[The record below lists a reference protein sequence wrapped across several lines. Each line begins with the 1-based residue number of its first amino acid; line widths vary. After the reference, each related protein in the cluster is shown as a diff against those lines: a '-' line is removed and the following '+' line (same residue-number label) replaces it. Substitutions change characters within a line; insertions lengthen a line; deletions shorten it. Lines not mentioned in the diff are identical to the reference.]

1 MKETTELRL
10 FCQATINDLTDVY
23 LQVQNSLD
31 FAELTKKLQ
40 QERVSVALNFFIKGR
55 ESETKSFTELLILIL
70 IFLLFVD
77 IDTLSD
83 FDNFIEQNVDA
94 KWLKS
99 FTTQHT
105 FNETDQVL
113 QNVGYW
119 PKISDVEYFKSKLK
133 FQIRHSLFR
142 CEIVIICLAIR
153 AGLCRTKIQ
162 EGDKAIGEVLSWY
175 EEVNS
180 QTLAY
185 VTYSIHD
192 SDISDFYREVAT
204 NHNPP
209 PRLMSCL
216 VNIVHIVT

>member
-1 MKETTELRL
+1 MVELKEAVELRL
-10 FCQATINDLTDVY
+10 FCQATINDLTDVF

-55 ESETKSFTELLILIL
+55 ESETNNLTELSY
-70 IFLLFVD
+70 FLVIFVD

-142 CEIVIICLAIR
+142 CEIVIIYLAIR
-153 AGLCRTKIQ
+153 PGLCRTKIQ
-162 EGDKAIGEVLSWY
+162 EGDKAIEEVLSWY

-204 NHNPP
+204 NHNPQ
-209 PRLMSCL
+209 PRLMSCPA
-216 VNIVHIVT
+216 NIVHIVT

>member
-1 MKETTELRL
+1 ML
-10 FCQATINDLTDVY
+10 FA
-23 LQVQNSLD
+23 
-31 FAELTKKLQ
+31 
-40 QERVSVALNFFIKGR
+40 
-55 ESETKSFTELLILIL
+55 
-70 IFLLFVD
+70 D

-83 FDNFIEQNVDA
+83 FDSFIQQNVDG

-133 FQIRHSLFR
+133 FQIRHSLVR
-142 CEIVIICLAIR
+142 WEIVTIICCNTK
-153 AGLCRTKIQ
+153 GKLCRTKIQ
-162 EGDKAIGEVLSWY
+162 EGDKAIAEVLDWY

-192 SDISDFYREVAT
+192 SDISDFYREVGS
-204 NHNPP
+204 N
-209 PRLMSCL
+209 L
-216 VNIVHIVT
+216 

>member
-1 MKETTELRL
+1 MW
-10 FCQATINDLTDVY
+10 F
-23 LQVQNSLD
+23 
-31 FAELTKKLQ
+31 
-40 QERVSVALNFFIKGR
+40 
-55 ESETKSFTELLILIL
+55 
-70 IFLLFVD
+70 FVD

-83 FDNFIEQNVDA
+83 FDSFIAQNVDS

-119 PKISDVEYFKSKLK
+119 PKISDVDYFKSKLK

-142 CEIVIICLAIR
+142 WDIVTTCLS
-153 AGLCRTKIQ
+153 GNQTKPCRTKIQ
-162 EGDKAIGEVLSWY
+162 EGNKAIEEVLDWY

-192 SDISDFYREVAT
+192 SDISDFYREVGSN
-204 NHNPP
+204 NHAIITICPP
-209 PRLMSCL
+209 
-216 VNIVHIVT
+216 

>member
-1 MKETTELRL
+1 MYIAIVDCYIKILTQSLTEL
-10 FCQATINDLTDVY
+10 
-23 LQVQNSLD
+23 
-31 FAELTKKLQ
+31 
-40 QERVSVALNFFIKGR
+40 
-55 ESETKSFTELLILIL
+55 LIL

-142 CEIVIICLAIR
+142 CEIVTIISGNKTR
-153 AGLCRTKIQ
+153 AVQDQDPG
-162 EGDKAIGEVLSWY
+162 G
-175 EEVNS
+175 
-180 QTLAY
+180 
-185 VTYSIHD
+185 
-192 SDISDFYREVAT
+192 
-204 NHNPP
+204 
-209 PRLMSCL
+209 
-216 VNIVHIVT
+216 